1 MKVLNKYPMIKL
13 DNGLKVVNYSSPHPY
28 TFDTGEIL
36 PACEDSVSRKSMLKA
51 EHAMTSATIRDIDIQ
66 EVSIKYRL
74 PAWMAKELINI
85 SAIDDVDIILI
96 PYPVM
101 TAVKETEYG
110 LLKSRVCKLTDR
122 VTKVISS
129 TQFCV

>member
-1 MKVLNKYPMIKL
+1 MIKL

-28 TFDTGEIL
+28 TFDTGEVL
-36 PACEDSVSRKSMLKA
+36 PACEEDVSRKSMLKA
-51 EHAMTSATIRDIDIQ
+51 EHDVTDVTIRDIDVQ
-66 EVSIKYRL
+66 EVSIKYKM
-74 PAWMAKELINI
+74 PKWMFMELVKI
-85 SAIDDVDIILI
+85 SIMIDVDIILV

-101 TAVKETEYG
+101 TA
-110 LLKSRVCKLTDR
+110 LKDRRKSGFRDRLQAKARVCKLTDR